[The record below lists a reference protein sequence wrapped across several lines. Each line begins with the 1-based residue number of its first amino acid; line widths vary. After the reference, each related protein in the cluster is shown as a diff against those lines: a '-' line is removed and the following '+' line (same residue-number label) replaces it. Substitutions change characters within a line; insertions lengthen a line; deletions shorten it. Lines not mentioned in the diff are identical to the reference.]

1 MCGVSILSGI
11 VHDDLE
17 EEGGYIVVI
26 WYALYYQ
33 NKRKSEYISVSP
45 LEQVILA
52 FGFGVLSLSYIAFLV
67 NKI

>member
-17 EEGGYIVVI
+17 GEGKVAVL
-26 WYALYYQ
+26 WYYQ